1 MKYQLASH
9 SAVGGRSSNQ
19 DRVAHAER
27 ENAVL
32 LAVADG
38 LGGHAGGDLAA
49 EALTQTAVRA
59 FERIKQPLI
68 TQPSA
73 FLALTILQAHNA
85 IVQYA
90 RAADSGIAPRT
101 TCVLCLVQEGY
112 AYWAHVGDSR
122 LYHFREGKLLTR
134 TLDHTATERLREDGV
149 ITEDEMLSHPEKSR
163 LLKCVGGPYKPTI
176 SLGEETA
183 LQRDDTLLLC
193 SDGVW
198 EAFSA
203 SELVAYLAYD
213 SLDEGIE
220 EMFIEAEERKH
231 EACDNMSAVCL
242 HWLDAAPTSP
252 PLQANPVLSVDQDA
266 LWEIAKNKMLAQRT
280 QLKGPSAKRS
290 PDKPRVAA
298 PPGLG
303 HKKKSI
309 KSELREIEKY
319 IKKLEQKQ

>member
-59 FERIKQPLI
+59 FERIRQPLI

-90 RAADSGIAPRT
+90 RAIATGIEPRT
-101 TCVLCLVQEGY
+101 TCVMCLVQDGY

-122 LYHFREGKLLTR
+122 LYHFRNGEVLTR

-149 ITEDEMLSHPEKSR
+149 ITEDEMLSHPDKSR

-183 LQRDDTLLLC
+183 LQRGDILLLC

-198 EAFSA
+198 EAFSPN
-203 SELVAYLAYD
+203 ELAAYFNYD

-220 EMFIEAEERKH
+220 EMFIEAEERRRQ
-231 EACDNMSAVCL
+231 ACDNMSAVCL
-242 HWLDAAPTSP
+242 EWQDAAPKRP
-252 PLQANPVLSVDQDA
+252 PLQANPALSVDQEA
-266 LWEIAKNKMLAQRT
+266 LWEIAKNKMLAQKAQVT
-280 QLKGPSAKRS
+280 KSSAKR
-290 PDKPRVAA
+290 PKEGPAA
-298 PPGLG
+298 KASSGSK
-303 HKKKSI
+303 HKKKSM
-309 KSELREIEKY
+309 KSELREIESF
-319 IKKLEQKQ
+319 IKKLEQK

>member
-9 SAVGGRSSNQ
+9 SAVGARSSNQ

-27 ENAVL
+27 DNAVL
-32 LAVADG
+32 MAVADG

-49 EALTQTAVRA
+49 ETLTQTAVRA
-59 FERIKQPLI
+59 FERIRQPSI

-90 RAADSGIAPRT
+90 RTSGMQPRT
-101 TCVLCLVQEGY
+101 TCVMCLVQHGY

-122 LYHFREGKLLTR
+122 LYHLRNGRILTR

-163 LLKCVGGPYKPTI
+163 LLKCVGGPSKPTI

-183 LQRDDTLLLC
+183 LQQDDILLLC

-198 EAFSA
+198 EAFGPD
-203 SELVAYLAYD
+203 ELEDYLKYD

-220 EMFIEAEERKH
+220 EMFIEAEDRKRDT
-231 EACDNMSAVCL
+231 CDNMSAVCL
-242 HWLDAAPTSP
+242 RWQDSAPKGL
-252 PLQANPVLSVDQDA
+252 PLQANVALSVDQEA
-266 LWEIAKNKMLAQRT
+266 LWEIAKNKMLAQKAQTRR
-280 QLKGPSAKRS
+280 SSVKRS
-290 PDKPRVAA
+290 LDRPSGNA
-298 PPGLG
+298 PVGKR

-309 KSELREIEKY
+309 KSELEEIESF
-319 IKKLEQKQ
+319 IKKLEQK

>member
-19 DRVAHAER
+19 DRVTHAER
-27 ENAVL
+27 DNAVL
-32 LAVADG
+32 LTVADG

-90 RAADSGIAPRT
+90 RATASGIEPRT
-101 TCVLCLVQEGY
+101 TCVMCLVQDGY

-122 LYHFREGKLLTR
+122 LYHFRNGTLLTR

-183 LQRDDTLLLC
+183 LQRGDILLLC

-198 EAFSA
+198 EAFTA
-203 SELVAYLAYD
+203 SELATYLNYD

-220 EMFIEAEERKH
+220 EMFIEAEERRR
-231 EACDNMSAVCL
+231 EACDNMSAVCM
-242 HWLDAAPTSP
+242 HWLDAAPKGP
-252 PLQANPVLSVDQDA
+252 PLQANVAPSVDQEA
-266 LWEIAKNKMLAQRT
+266 LWEIAKNKMLAQKT
-280 QLKGPSAKRS
+280 QAKRSSAKRS
-290 PDKPRVAA
+290 PDGSGAEA
-298 PPGLG
+298 PSRPK

-309 KSELREIEKY
+309 KSKLQEIENF
-319 IKKLEQKQ
+319 IKELEKK